1 MVETLH
7 RGEKH
12 PGAREVAVAVE
23 VLEQTELYV
32 VAVWRRVM
40 MLLWRGQIRAVGV
53 DRSHLLFRAW
63 VHERPGAAALLVVV
77 PRQPPGPPD
86 DETRAAMA
94 RACEDPP
101 AALAG
106 TATLLEAHG
115 FIAATVRSILSR
127 VYQRHARRLGVKVF
141 CAADEAALWA
151 AELLRDPAITS
162 EGLAEAIRTAR
173 AG

>member
-1 MVETLH
+1 M
-7 RGEKH
+7 
-12 PGAREVAVAVE
+12 AVE
-23 VLEQTELYV
+23 VLEKTELYV

-40 MLLWRGQIRAVGV
+40 ILVWRGQIRAMGI
-53 DRSHLLFRAW
+53 DRSQVLFRAW

-86 DETRAAMA
+86 EDTRAAMA
-94 RACEDPP
+94 RASEDLP

-115 FIAATVRSILSR
+115 FIAATVRSIISR
-127 VYQRHARRLGVKVF
+127 VSQRHARGLGVKVF
-141 CAADEAALWA
+141 CAADDAALWA
-151 AELLRDPAITS
+151 AELLADPAITT
-162 EGLAEAIRTAR
+162 EGLAEAIRAAR

>member
-1 MVETLH
+1 VVETLH
-7 RGEKH
+7 RGALH

-23 VLEQTELYV
+23 VLEKTELYV

-40 MLLWRGQIRAVGV
+40 MLIWRGQIRAMGV
-53 DRSHLLFRAW
+53 DRSQSLFRAW
-63 VHERPGAAALLVVV
+63 VHERPGPAALLVVV

-86 DETRAAMA
+86 EETRASMV
-94 RACEDPP
+94 RASEDPP

-127 VYQRHARRLGVKVF
+127 VYQRHARGLAVKVF
-141 CAADEAALWA
+141 CAPDEAALWA
-151 AELLRDPAITS
+151 AELLADPAITP
-162 EGLAEAIRTAR
+162 EGLAGAIRAAR
-173 AG
+173 EG